1 MDAIQIVNV
10 SKKFKERGKS
20 FFVLNRINLNIKKG
34 EIFGFLGPNGAGK
47 TTLLS
52 IILGIL
58 YPDEGKVIIMGQ
70 DVHKKREIMEKINY
84 VSGETRFHWVLT
96 VRDVLNFYGMSY
108 GISREKLKKRIKML
122 LDFFGI
128 THIAH
133 RKFDSLSTGER
144 MRLVFAKA
152 LLNEP
157 EILLFDEPTLGLDPQ
172 IANKVRK
179 EIKRVNEELRTTILL
194 TSHYMQEVESLC
206 HRIAFINKGRII
218 DTGSVEKVKRKRFSS
233 YDLIIKVREIKDQK
247 LMEKMGFKLCKDKV
261 HINVSYHDDLNK
273 ILSFFTENGYKIVDI
288 QIKKPT
294 LEDYFV
300 STLDTDEVVQS

>member
-1 MDAIQIVNV
+1 
-10 SKKFKERGKS
+10 
-20 FFVLNRINLNIKKG
+20 
-34 EIFGFLGPNGAGK
+34 
-47 TTLLS
+47 
-52 IILGIL
+52 
-58 YPDEGKVIIMGQ
+58 
-70 DVHKKREIMEKINY
+70 
-84 VSGETRFHWVLT
+84 
-96 VRDVLNFYGMSY
+96 
-108 GISREKLKKRIKML
+108 
-122 LDFFGI
+122 
-128 THIAH
+128 
-133 RKFDSLSTGER
+133 

-218 DTGSVEKVKRKRFSS
+218 DIGSVEKVKRKRFSS

-247 LMEKMGFKLCKDKV
+247 LMEEMGFKLCKDRV
-261 HINVSYHDDLNK
+261 HINLSYHDDLNK